1 MYIKSIPK
9 DEVNKLAII
18 MYDGEPKELHAT
30 LTEYIKDGLLPKG
43 KFYAVDMLLV
53 LDNAETYHTVRLV
66 YINVHGIINTIRITQ
81 DVARDLEYRINQ
93 ERIHFLIEN
102 PTKQYLLSHKTKM
115 KILE

>member
-9 DEVNKLAII
+9 EEINKLAII
-18 MYDGEPKELHAT
+18 MYDDDPKKLNKT
-30 LTEYIKDGLLPKG
+30 LTDAIKDGMLPRG
-43 KFYAVDMLLV
+43 KFYAIDMLLV
-53 LDNAETYHTVRLV
+53 LDSAETYHTVRLV

-81 DVARDLEYRINQ
+81 DVARDLEHRINQ

>member
-9 DEVNKLAII
+9 EEINKLAII
-18 MYDGEPKELHAT
+18 MYDDDPKKLNKT
-30 LTEYIKDGLLPKG
+30 LTDAIKDGMLPRG
-43 KFYAVDMLLV
+43 KFYAIDMLLV
-53 LDNAETYHTVRLV
+53 LDSAETYHTVRLV

-81 DVARDLEYRINQ
+81 DVARDLEHRINQ

-102 PTKQYLLSHKTKM
+102 PTKQYVLSHKTKM

>member
-9 DEVNKLAII
+9 EEINKLAII
-18 MYDGEPKELHAT
+18 MYDDDPKKVNKT
-30 LTEYIKDGLLPKG
+30 LTDAIKDGMLPRG
-43 KFYAVDMLLV
+43 KFYAIDMLLV
-53 LDNAETYHTVRLV
+53 LDSAETYHTVRLV

-81 DVARDLEYRINQ
+81 DVARDLEHRINQ

>member
-9 DEVNKLAII
+9 EEINKLAII
-18 MYDGEPKELHAT
+18 MYDDDPKKLNKT
-30 LTEYIKDGLLPKG
+30 LTDAIKDGMLPRG
-43 KFYAVDMLLV
+43 KFYAIDMLLV
-53 LDNAETYHTVRLV
+53 LDSAETYHTVRLV

-81 DVARDLEYRINQ
+81 DVARDLEHRINQ

-102 PTKQYLLSHKTKM
+102 PTKQYLISHKTKM

>member
-9 DEVNKLAII
+9 EEINKLAII
-18 MYDGEPKELHAT
+18 MYDENPKKIHET
-30 LTEYIKDGLLPKG
+30 LTEAIKDGMLPKG
-43 KFYAVDMLLV
+43 KFYAIDMLLV
-53 LDNAETYHTVRLV
+53 LDSAETYHTVRLV

>member
-9 DEVNKLAII
+9 EEINKLAII
-18 MYDGEPKELHAT
+18 MYDDDPKKLNKT
-30 LTEYIKDGLLPKG
+30 LTDAIKDGMLPRG
-43 KFYAVDMLLV
+43 KFYAIDMLLV
-53 LDNAETYHTVRLV
+53 LNSAETYHTVRLV

-81 DVARDLEYRINQ
+81 DVARDLEHRINQ

>member
-43 KFYAVDMLLV
+43 
-53 LDNAETYHTVRLV
+53 E
-66 YINVHGIINTIRITQ
+66 
-81 DVARDLEYRINQ
+81 
-93 ERIHFLIEN
+93 
-102 PTKQYLLSHKTKM
+102 
-115 KILE
+115 

>member
-9 DEVNKLAII
+9 EEINKLAIV
-18 MYDGEPKELHAT
+18 MYDDDPKKLNKT
-30 LTEYIKDGLLPKG
+30 LTDAIKDGMLPRG
-43 KFYAVDMLLV
+43 KFYAIDMLLV
-53 LDNAETYHTVRLV
+53 LDSAETYHTVRLV

-81 DVARDLEYRINQ
+81 DVARDLEHRINQ